1 MAAFAIM
8 GFGKLLGGCLFI
20 LDRSKMLQG
29 VFTMDPLKL
38 RYTKTHEW
46 AAIEG
51 NICTVGLTKFAVD
64 LLTDVI
70 YIDMPDVGDPAL
82 KGDSFGEIES
92 VKAVSDIYAP
102 VDGEIVEV
110 NDKLVQD
117 PAAISKDP
125 FGKGWLVK
133 IKMSGKPNLDHLM
146 NHAAYEKQIASE
158 SH

>member
-1 MAAFAIM
+1 
-8 GFGKLLGGCLFI
+8 
-20 LDRSKMLQG
+20 
-29 VFTMDPLKL
+29 MDPIKL
-38 RYTKTHEW
+38 RYAKTHEW
-46 AAIEG
+46 ASVEG

-102 VDGEIVEV
+102 VEGEIIEI
-110 NDKLVQD
+110 NDKLVLD
-117 PAAISKDP
+117 PATISKDP
-125 FGKGWLVK
+125 YGKGWLVK
-133 IKMSGKPNLDHLM
+133 IKMAGKPNLDHLM

-158 SH
+158 SHQYFLQEF